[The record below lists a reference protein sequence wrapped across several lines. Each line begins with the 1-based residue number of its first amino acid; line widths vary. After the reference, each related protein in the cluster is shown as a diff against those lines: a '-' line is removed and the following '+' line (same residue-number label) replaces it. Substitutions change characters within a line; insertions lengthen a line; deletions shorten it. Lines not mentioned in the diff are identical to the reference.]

1 MKHVIINNIIHTADD
16 SYEDNRFHVLT
27 SEEEAFLES
36 NPTATIAQVLNLS
49 MDEPEMD
56 VDDYRNNMK
65 NLATS
70 EYNSLMSELFNTT
83 VLYSI
88 ISELVNLKSGIST
101 LSTED
106 NLSEWINRYNAI
118 NTEYNRIISGMDD
131 ATTVSDIQQIYKS
144 RNYNQNE

>member
-16 SYEDNRFHVLT
+16 SYEDDRFHVLT